1 MCINIYIY
9 AIYMHACM
17 HACIHTY
24 IHIYIHV
31 YAFYMHCMNIP
42 PAKHIETIHQPLP
55 PLLTRL
61 PAAAMA
67 ERAPEA
73 APSDS
78 CPVGDMFKGYIW
90 KICCGLIGDL
100 SKFVGCMICMYIYI
114 YMYVCIWWCI
124 IWVRRCVG
132 DSGMKCV
139 AHCFWVNYLGNHSPW
154 GRQWRNPCGF

>member
-1 MCINIYIY
+1 MQY
-9 AIYMHACM
+9 
-17 HACIHTY
+17 TY
-24 IHIYIHV
+24 ICIYIHV

-100 SKFVGCMICMYIYI
+100 SKFVGCMICICIYI
-114 YMYVCIWWCI
+114 CIYI
-124 IWVRRCVG
+124 
-132 DSGMKCV
+132 
-139 AHCFWVNYLGNHSPW
+139 L
-154 GRQWRNPCGF
+154 